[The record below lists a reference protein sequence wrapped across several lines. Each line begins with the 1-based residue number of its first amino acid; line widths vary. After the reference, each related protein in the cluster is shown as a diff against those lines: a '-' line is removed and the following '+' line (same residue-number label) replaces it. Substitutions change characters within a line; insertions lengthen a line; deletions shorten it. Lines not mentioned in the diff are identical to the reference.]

1 MRRTCLTITGM
12 CLMILHAFSQGS
24 PKDTSTYKSRPL
36 KLDEVEFV
44 SSYYDQTADKSA
56 VSGGQSGAIGNA
68 NVTDLSNGIELK
80 FVGYDPKGR
89 KNMLTGG
96 LGFDHHTAASQAYVD
111 LNGTAKNYGN
121 RLYPT
126 LDWTIENG
134 VKGSSFGIG
143 SYYSAEH
150 DYYHSIGLNTSFS
163 KKNHHN
169 GEFSAKFSG
178 YFDRIKMIYPSE
190 LIPVDSIQVSSSTT
204 TDSVVYVTTASGRT
218 EALSYSSTGQETVT
232 ESASTALSSRSRDSY
247 SASFAFTQVI
257 NTRMQGALLLDLAY
271 QTGYLGLPFHRV
283 YFADSSTAVVEKLP
297 SQRFKLPVGFR
308 LNYFLGDNIIIK
320 TYYRFYIDSWGLRS
334 HTASIEVPVKITPFF
349 SISPF
354 YRYYVQTAVN
364 YFAPY
369 QRHTAADE
377 YYTSN
382 YALSAFSANLVG
394 VGLRLAPPK
403 GIIDKHINTI
413 ELRYAHYTETTDLAS
428 NVISLDLKFR

>member
-1 MRRTCLTITGM
+1 MRRICLTVTGM
-12 CLMILHAFSQGS
+12 CIAILHAFSQGS
-24 PKDTSTYKSRPL
+24 PKDTSSYKARPL

-56 VSGGQSGAIGNA
+56 VSGGQLGPVGNA
-68 NVTDLSNGIELK
+68 NVTDLSNGIEVK

-89 KNMLTGG
+89 KNTLTGG

-111 LNGTAKNYGN
+111 LNGTARNYGN
-121 RLYPT
+121 RVYPT

-134 VKGSSFGIG
+134 VKGSSFGLG
-143 SYYSAEH
+143 AYYSAEH
-150 DYYHSIGLNTSFS
+150 NYYHSIGLNTSFS
-163 KKNHHN
+163 KKTRRN

-178 YFDRIKMIYPSE
+178 FFDQIKMIYPSE
-190 LIPVDSIQVSSSTT
+190 LIPVDSIQVPAGSR
-204 TDSVVYVTTASGRT
+204 DSVVYVTTASGRT
-218 EALSYSSTGQETVT
+218 EALTYSVNGQASVT
-232 ESASTALSSRSRDSY
+232 EAGSTSIPSRSRDSY

-257 NTRMQGALLLDLAY
+257 NTRMQGAILLDLAY
-271 QTGYLGLPFHRV
+271 QSGYLGLPFHRV
-283 YFADSSTAVVEKLP
+283 YFADSTKAVVEKLP

-308 LNYFLGDNIIIK
+308 LNYFFGDNIIIK

-334 HTASIEVPVKITPFF
+334 HTASIEVPVKITPFL
-349 SISPF
+349 SVSPF
-354 YRYYVQTAVN
+354 YRYYIQTAVN

-382 YALSAFSANLVG
+382 YALSSFSANLIG
-394 VGLRLAPPK
+394 VGGRLAPPK
-403 GIIDKHINTI
+403 GIFDKHFSSI
-413 ELRYAHYTETTDLAS
+413 EVRYAHYTETTDLVS